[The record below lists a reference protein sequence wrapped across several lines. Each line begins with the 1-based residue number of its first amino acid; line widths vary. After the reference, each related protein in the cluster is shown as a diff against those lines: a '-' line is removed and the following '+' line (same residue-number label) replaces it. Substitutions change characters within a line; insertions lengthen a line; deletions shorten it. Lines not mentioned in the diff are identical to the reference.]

1 MYTETH
7 HMVPATPHI
16 FVLIMCCVALL
27 TAAFTDRKSRSVYFL
42 VQFTLLVTIWL
53 VHRSFNGTTEY
64 EFSKTFVSDGMS
76 YVLNMFIPL
85 FVFVTFLYSRQ
96 YVEDRDMPRSE
107 YYLMGLL
114 ATLGMMVLVSS
125 GNLITLYLGL
135 ELLALP
141 TYAMVAMQRNNGT
154 AIEAAMK
161 YFVIGAMAT
170 GLLLY
175 GLSIIFGATG
185 SLDLH
190 QIAKIAANTPGEHN
204 MMLILGLVFII
215 AGIAFKLGA
224 APFHLWVPD
233 VFEGA
238 PTSAALFIAAAPKV
252 AAFAMIVRLLVQA
265 LPSLSPA
272 WSQML
277 IVLAIASMGIGNL
290 SALVQT
296 NVKRLLGYSSIAHMG
311 YFILGLAC
319 ATPRGFSASLFY
331 MITYAIMT
339 LVAFGLLILFSK
351 AGYEVETLDDLRG
364 LHHRNPWMAFV
375 MMIVMFSM
383 AGIPPFVGFMAKLGI
398 LEALINVHLV
408 WAAVVMIVFAIIG
421 VYYYL
426 RVVKVMYFEQAPQPA
441 PFRMALDGQVA
452 ITVNGLFI
460 LLLGLFPGSLYTLC
474 HSVFIG

>member
-1 MYTETH
+1 MLSETH
-7 HMVPATPHI
+7 HMFPATPHI
-16 FVLIMCCVALL
+16 FVLIMCCIALL
-27 TAAFTDRKSRSVYFL
+27 TAAFTDKKSRSVYFL

-53 VHRSFNGTTEY
+53 VHRSFNGHVQY
-64 EFSKTFVSDGMS
+64 AFDHTFVSDGMT

-85 FVFVTFLYSRQ
+85 FTFVTFLYSRQ
-96 YVEDRDMPRSE
+96 YIEDRNIPRAE

-114 ATLGMMVLVSS
+114 ATLGMMVLVSAS
-125 GNLITLYLGL
+125 NLISLYLGL

-141 TYAMVAMQRNNGT
+141 TYAMVAMQRDNGR

-170 GLLLY
+170 GMLLY
-175 GLSIIFGATG
+175 GLSMIFGATQ

-190 QIAKIAANTPGEHN
+190 QIAKIAAATPLQHN
-204 MMLILGLVFII
+204 LLLIFGLVFVI

-238 PTSAALFIAAAPKV
+238 PTATTLFIAAAPKV
-252 AAFAMIVRLLVQA
+252 ATFALIIRILVQA
-265 LPSLSPA
+265 LPSLHVA
-272 WSQML
+272 WSQIL
-277 IVLAIASMGIGNL
+277 IVLAILSMGIGNL

-311 YFILGLAC
+311 YFILGLAT
-319 ATPRGFSASLFY
+319 ATPRGFSAALFY

-339 LVAFGLLILFSK
+339 LVSFGLLILFSK
-351 AGYEVETLDDLRG
+351 SGFEVETLEDLKG

-375 MMIVMFSM
+375 MMMVMFSM
-383 AGIPPFVGFMAKLGI
+383 AGVPPFVGFMAKLGI

-421 VYYYL
+421 CYYYL
-426 RVVKVMYFEQAPQPA
+426 RVVKVMYFEQATQPA
-441 PFRMALDGQVA
+441 PFTMGMDGQIAVT
-452 ITVNGLFI
+452 INGLFVV
-460 LLLGLFPGSLYTLC
+460 LLGLFPGGLFTLC
-474 HSVFIG
+474 HSVF